1 MKILQFLEKERIPKI
16 LINPPNDHNDYN
28 TDQIMKYNQQKK
40 NASHVSIYWKHTDFY
55 LIDND
60 ETDKQINELQPE
72 LYELLKNC
80 PYIISRNKKR
90 HNYIFKMIDCPKYI
104 NDQNVFNDFKG
115 DLLHPKC
122 NTWLGIE
129 AEVYNYNGSIPSLS
143 FNEIKKFL
151 KLNKMNLVENLN
163 LLQPQPQQK
172 KDDIIKSSNEK
183 YKGYQSGIEKGDI
196 IIYKK
201 NDNYC
206 ENIQSYHKNNSN
218 YLIEYKNTQRLELR
232 CYCKC
237 ENKSCKDYI
246 KVLNEGKGKVR
257 VDDDD
262 KINTILLYALSKT
275 HSDVAELVLHYIKDK
290 FVCSEINKK
299 SYVFYEFKN
308 HKWNRYENFVPL
320 INFIDN
326 EIIPRLKTTSKNL
339 IKIEANNDTNDL
351 KLSSQITKL
360 VLSLKNNSF
369 VENVI
374 MKLAIKIYDDKFE
387 TKLDDINTLL
397 CFNNGIYDLEKNV
410 FRCGLPSDYCSLS
423 CGYDFIKVEPSN
435 EMITT
440 FKECF
445 HNNED
450 FDCLMTFLSSCL
462 EGGNKQ
468 EMMMYLLGTS
478 RNGKGLLKNQACLSF
493 GDYCRPLSLDYLTKE
508 SKSPNSPNPELISLK
523 GCRLVIVDEPDGST
537 DSKIISKKIKSMTG
551 NDQIKAR
558 KCFSNTEVIYTA
570 KFTPWFLTNANPNF
584 TVIDDAIINRLYT
597 LECPYVFCDKPNL
610 SHEKKINPE
619 LKNLLSLWKNDF
631 MNLLIDYYFNMYKK
645 NGFRASPNAEKYKKE
660 IISQIDTFASF
671 ISDTLEESKDDKI
684 KVNELFNLFKKY
696 EKYSNESKTWFSRK
710 LKISGFKLSDKV
722 EVQRSY
728 ILGYKFITNQE
739 VEFLEN

>member
-16 LINPPNDHNDYN
+16 LINPPNDHNNFNLDE
-28 TDQIMKYNQQKK
+28 IKKYNQVKRS
-40 NASHVSIYWKHTDFY
+40 ASHVSIYWKYTNYY

-60 ETDKQINELQPE
+60 EIDKQINELQPE

-80 PYIISRNKKR
+80 PFIISRNKKR
-90 HNYIFKMIDCPKYI
+90 HNYIFKMMDCPKYI

-122 NTWLGIE
+122 NTWLGID
-129 AEVYNYNGSIPSLS
+129 AEIYNYNDSIPELS
-143 FNEIKKFL
+143 FKDLKKFL
-151 KLNKMNLVENLN
+151 KLNKMNLVDHNN
-163 LLQPQPQQK
+163 FNTQQLTTSSQTNTIN
-172 KDDIIKSSNEK
+172 DIIK
-183 YKGYQSGIEKGDI
+183 YKGYQSGIDKGDI

-201 NDNYC
+201 NDSYC
-206 ENIQSYHKNNSN
+206 ENIKDHHKNNSN
-218 YLIEYKNTQRLELR
+218 YLIEYKNTNRLELR

-237 ENKSCKDYI
+237 ENKSCKDYV
-246 KVLNEGKGKVR
+246 KVLNEGKGRVR

-262 KINTILLYALSKT
+262 KINTILCCALSKT
-275 HSDVAELVLHYIKDK
+275 HSDVAELVLYYTKDK

-308 HKWNRYENFVPL
+308 HKWNKYENFVPL

-326 EIIPRLKTTSKNL
+326 EIIPRLKNTSKNL
-339 IKIEANNDTNDL
+339 IKIESSNDTNEL
-351 KLSSQITKL
+351 KLSGQITKL
-360 VLSLKNNSF
+360 IISLKNNSF

-374 MKLAIKIYDDKFE
+374 MKLATKIYDDKFE
-387 TKLDDINTLL
+387 NKLDDNNSLL
-397 CFNNGIYDLEKNV
+397 CFNNGIYDLEKNK
-410 FRCGLPSDYCSLS
+410 FRDGLPSDYCSIS
-423 CGYDFIKVEPSN
+423 CGYDFIKVDPSKK
-435 EMITT
+435 MIST

-445 HNNED
+445 HNDED
-450 FDCLMTFLSSCL
+450 FNCLMTFLASCL
-462 EGGNKQ
+462 EGINKQ

-523 GCRLVIVDEPDGST
+523 GCRLVIVDEPDGSQ

-558 KCFSNTEVIYTA
+558 KCFSNMEIIYTP
-570 KFTPWFLTNANPNF
+570 KFTPLFLTNGNPNF
-584 TVIDDAIINRLYT
+584 TVVDDAIINRLYT
-597 LECPYVFCDKPNL
+597 LEFPYVFCEKPNL
-610 SHEKKINPE
+610 QHEKQINPE
-619 LKNLLSLWKNDF
+619 LKDLLPSWKNDF
-631 MNLLIDYYFNMYKK
+631 MNLLIDYYFNTYKK
-645 NGFRASPNAEKYKKE
+645 NGFKASNNAEKYKKE
-660 IISQIDTFASF
+660 IVSQIDTFASF
-671 ISDTLEESKDDKI
+671 ISDTIEESKDGKI
-684 KVNELFNLFKKY
+684 KVSDLFNLFKKY

-728 ILGYKFITNQE
+728 ILGYKFISNQDIE
-739 VEFLEN
+739 LEN